1 MSQGNSTSKS
11 VLGFRYKLI
20 LLVGLPCLF
29 LLVLSF
35 RQLTALS
42 HEHHQARFSSD
53 VVEISVLVSNMVQQL
68 ARERGLSQGV
78 INGDDSLVSALSKQ
92 REKVDQAVIAFKSRV
107 NEGVDGL
114 DDQDLFRLLKPIN
127 RQLLNKKTIRNSV
140 DGLYPDSEAFQYFS
154 AINTSALNLVD
165 VLIGRISNPD
175 ISTRLKAL
183 SSLWLLREAA
193 GKERGVLFGVLTRQE
208 ASVSEL
214 YRVGRYVSDQ
224 NSQIAR
230 FDILSSEGDGAEFKE
245 VLRSNS
251 SNRVISIREAFIG
264 QKNDLSRVAVAPAN
278 QWFEVASQ
286 RMGGISQFAK
296 NQTDKVVQLALDV
309 KDASFWGLVGLSSS
323 VILICGAVI
332 LMSLVIGISFSRRL
346 NEIRH
351 VVETLINEQDLRQRV
366 KVNQLDELGVIGGA
380 FNDLMHRLDE
390 MVSGIKEV
398 SGELS
403 NKAIEFS
410 NATQLNQKAVDQQH
424 QETDLIASAVSQMA
438 ATSEEVAKNTENAAD
453 ATRQA
458 RDHGTLGQGKV
469 SETRQALQDL
479 TREIKVSKKVVMDLV
494 AGTDQIGSVLNTIGT
509 IAEQTNLL
517 ALNAA
522 IEASRAGD
530 QGRGFAVVADEVRQL
545 AQKTQESTAQI
556 QATTLQLKAYA
567 DEATRSMEQSQTL
580 SENSEQLFI
589 DTEALIKGVFEMV
602 ENIDQLNLQISTAAD
617 QQTSVANEISEN
629 VVQVSQLAEN
639 TRNGAQVTQKGSEV
653 LARIA
658 DHMVV
663 MVQDYKV
670 SD

>member
-556 QATTLQLKAYA
+556 QATTLQLKSYA

>member
-1 MSQGNSTSKS
+1 
-11 VLGFRYKLI
+11 
-20 LLVGLPCLF
+20 LVGLPCLF

-53 VVEISVLVSNMVQQL
+53 VVEISVLVSNMVQQF

-78 INGDDSLVSALSKQ
+78 INGDNSLVSALSKQ

-251 SNRVISIREAFIG
+251 SNRVISIREAFMG

-296 NQTDKVVQLALDV
+296 TQTDKVVQLALDV

-332 LMSLVIGISFSRRL
+332 LMSLVIGVSFSRRL

-390 MVSGIKEV
+390 MVSDIKEV

>member
-154 AINTSALNLVD
+154 AINTSALNFVD

-214 YRVGRYVSDQ
+214 YRVGRYFSDQ

-251 SNRVISIREAFIG
+251 SNRVISIREAFMG